1 MSAAAALP
9 RLMDLA
15 DDWLAAC
22 AALRRAGEITDPAPL
37 RARAHEL
44 RAEFEQA
51 ARAAGHNAVDIQDA
65 SFALAAFFDESV
77 MLRAR
82 GAARDGWGA
91 RKLQL
96 EWFSTNSAGEEFFAP
111 RLEGLRR
118 DRERR
123 IETLEIYAACV
134 ALGFTGRFGLAPDRL
149 PPLLKELWIDVQAV
163 RGPAAAALAP
173 HAILAEPVLPQVAPK
188 VPRWVT
194 AVVFLGAVL
203 VIWLVVAWVS
213 GGAIKKVETGVSD
226 QVNHL
231 MEAGGD

>member
-1 MSAAAALP
+1 MAGPPVTP
-9 RLMDLA
+9 RLVDLA
-15 DDWLAAC
+15 GDWLAAC
-22 AALRRAGEITDPAPL
+22 AALRRATEITDPAPL

-82 GAARDGWGA
+82 GAARDTWGA

-96 EWFSTNSAGEEFFAP
+96 EWFSTNSAGEEFFSP
-111 RLEGLRR
+111 RLDGLRR

-123 IETLEIYAACV
+123 IEPLEVYAASV

-163 RGPAAAALAP
+163 RGQASGPLAP
-173 HAILAEPVLPQVAPK
+173 HAVLAEPVLPQVAPR

-194 AVVFLGAVL
+194 AVVFLAAVVL
-203 VIWLVVAWVS
+203 VWTVVALWS
-213 GGAIKKVETGVSD
+213 GASMRKVETGVAD
-226 QVNHL
+226 QVNRL
-231 MEAGGD
+231 MEAGGH